1 KINLLQNH
9 LFTSLNGAIQ
19 EEATVAVSRP
29 QDYIID
35 ERVATYDTRRNG
47 FVNSLRFISS
57 DVKAP
62 TATFFAWFKVHKQY
76 TSSEFAELRLEK
88 AHVIVADG
96 SGFGTLG
103 EGYVRMGLLD
113 TEERLQEAAERIGKL
128 DIAFD

>member
-1 KINLLQNH
+1 EAATEALSGSVDH
-9 LFTSLNGAIQ
+9 FIQ
-19 EEATVAVSRP
+19 EL
-29 QDYIID
+29 
-35 ERVATYDTRRNG
+35 VATYEKRRNV
-47 FVNSLRFISS
+47 FVNSLRDIGW

-62 TATFFAWFKVHKQY
+62 KGTFFAWFKVPKQY
-76 TSSEFAELRLEK
+76 TSSEFAELLLEK
-88 AHVIVADG
+88 AHVIVADGREFGRCG